1 METSEVK
8 TMPPA
13 EMRGYIIDVGIS
25 VEERRIT
32 KKFVAPFAAPQSRAR
47 YQWRFNVGMMLS
59 LSFISERIIR
69 DTNTKESAIIIN
81 SDEPVLYDLAYPF

>member
-13 EMRGYIIDVGIS
+13 DTRGYIIDAAMWGES
-25 VEERRIT
+25 NIT
-32 KKFVAPFAAPQSRAR
+32 KRLVAPFAAPQSRAR
-47 YQWRFNVGMMLS
+47 YQWCFNVGMMLS